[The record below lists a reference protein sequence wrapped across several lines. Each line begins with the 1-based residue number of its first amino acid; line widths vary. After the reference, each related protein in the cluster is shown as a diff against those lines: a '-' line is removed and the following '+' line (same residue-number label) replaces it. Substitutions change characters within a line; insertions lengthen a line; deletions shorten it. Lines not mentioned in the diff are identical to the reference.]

1 MELHLLDLMMYIV
14 LTIVL
19 WYALDLFSA
28 GELTEGLEGVV
39 GIFIMIIFTIIYI
52 VMFVFCDWNWSDIF
66 AGHYESWIKFKL

>member
-1 MELHLLDLMMYIV
+1 MELHLLDLVMYIV

-19 WYALDLFSA
+19 WYALDLFSG
-28 GELTEGLEGVV
+28 GELTEGLEGLV